1 MTHRTVTTLRGT
13 TANMIISSR
22 SRASLLV
29 ACLVVAACSQGFQT
43 RKYPTSPALF
53 VAAKAE
59 FDKKKWDNA
68 ITGFERLTLDLSA
81 RDTLLPLAHYYLG
94 QAHERRGEHL
104 LAAQSFNRLAESF
117 SDDTL
122 ADDALFAAGE
132 SYAAM
137 WRDPQLDPTYGD
149 LAQSQYRLLG
159 SLYPD
164 SPLKEKA
171 DAAVL
176 RIDEQK
182 ASKDYETGQH
192 YVRRRAFDSAIIYYK
207 DVVRNYPATN
217 KSRDAML
224 RIVEVYRRPEMN
236 YKEEA
241 KEMCTAL
248 EGAYP
253 GDKDVARLCPPDK
266 AVADSTSA
274 KPDPVAAKPKK
285 PAR

>member
-1 MTHRTVTTLRGT
+1 MTT
-13 TANMIISSR
+13 SSR
-22 SRASLLV
+22 FRASLLV
-29 ACLVVAACSQGFQT
+29 ACLGVAACSQGFQT
-43 RKYPTSPALF
+43 RKYSTTQALF
-53 VAAKAE
+53 TAAKAE
-59 FDKKKWDNA
+59 FNKKKWDNA

-94 QAHERRGEHL
+94 QAHDKRGEHL

-122 ADDALFAAGE
+122 ADDAIFAAGE

-159 SLYPD
+159 SLYPE
-164 SPLKEKA
+164 SPLKVKA

-176 RIDEQK
+176 HIDELK

-253 GDKDVARLCPPDK
+253 GDKDVAKLCPPEK
-266 AVADSTSA
+266 AAAPAAAADSSA
-274 KPDPVAAKPKK
+274 AKKAAAKLDAAKPKK
-285 PAR
+285 PAA